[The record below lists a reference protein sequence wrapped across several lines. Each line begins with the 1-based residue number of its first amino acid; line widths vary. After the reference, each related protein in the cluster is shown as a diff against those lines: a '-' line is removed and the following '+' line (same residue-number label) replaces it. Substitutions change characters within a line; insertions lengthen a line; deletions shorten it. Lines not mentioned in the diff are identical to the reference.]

1 MSFRCAHFADIHF
14 RGLTRHEEYREV
26 FTQAFQKLKKLKPD
40 IIFLGGDIVHSK
52 TQGISPELIEILRWW
67 FTALAEIAP
76 THVILGNHDG
86 LMLNEDRLDAITP
99 IINALDNPR
108 IKLMKG
114 SGVYPTGID
123 GFNWCVFCCFD
134 QKGWANVKPIDGAV
148 NIAAFHGAVNGS
160 LTDQDWEINGDSI
173 KVDFFSDFDYTM
185 LGDIHKRQFL
195 TKKMAYPGS
204 PIQQNYGEDVEKG
217 FLIWDIQDKND
228 FSVDFVPLDNKRA
241 FRTIP
246 WAGDVV
252 STIESIPSS
261 FVGSRF
267 RVAHSGITQMDFRQ
281 LQTALKDKFGA
292 CEVVSKNES
301 SNFVGGEQEISTSIG
316 KISRN
321 DLRSFTQQDK
331 LMSDYVSALEL
342 SDTSRDSLRNLHKD
356 IFKKCVQQV
365 SNKSHQWRLKKLSFD
380 NTFGYGESNIIDFD
394 TLHGITGIFGKNR
407 SGKSSIPGTLVYSLF
422 NSTDRGTMKNIH
434 VMNSRKTFCRA
445 TTEFS
450 VAGEMYRADRQ
461 TIKKVSRSGNVSA
474 PTNLNL
480 FRLDSNGEI
489 LKDDTGE
496 QRRETEKVL
505 RELVGTVDDF
515 MMTSFASQGEMN
527 AFIREGSTKRK
538 AILTRFLD
546 LQIFDDML
554 KLAKNEMTEL
564 RGEMKTAPDRNWEDL
579 IDEQTLTLEGL
590 EVERVEIE
598 DELQEK
604 KERRD
609 DLKIQLA
616 ALPTSE
622 KYTVSQIEDQT
633 SKLSSLERKKLSLKN
648 EIVQLSNNMDS
659 LTRKLTKIETIKDQ
673 FPIVELKA
681 QLEAHRDLK
690 SQYELLDSK
699 LQLELQRLE
708 SKKKLSKKLK
718 PCSCAKVHRPTCKYL
733 KDSNKSEAEV
743 NEQKQVV
750 SAVRKEIKALKANLG
765 DIVIQ
770 ALNEKIEKYETILK
784 QEQESK
790 LSYSEMKLELRELE
804 STHQEV
810 KTSLSTGKDLLREMR
825 LRSIDEEKDAETIK
839 MRDDLKQVEKRISE
853 LDAERLYLAEQI
865 SVARQRIIDL
875 GEENKKFGAIK
886 QRWET
891 YSTFTSAVDKKG
903 IPLTIL
909 SLQLPQ
915 INAELQKILQG
926 VVNFDVILAAEKDS
940 NHMDIYID
948 YGDSRRI
955 IECGSGMEKMI
966 SSLALRVALINICNA
981 PRSDVLIIDEGFG
994 ALDDKNIEACSRL
1007 LTSLKKYFSNI
1018 LIISHVD
1025 AVKDVVDNVLDIRKN
1040 GKDAHVKSA

>member
-14 RGLTRHEEYREV
+14 RGLTRHSEYREV
-26 FTQAFQKLKKLKPD
+26 FTQSFKELKKLKPD
-40 IIFLGGDIVHSK
+40 VIFLGGDIVHSK

-67 FTALAEIAP
+67 FTNLAEIAP

-99 IINALDNPR
+99 IINTLNNPR
-108 IKLMKG
+108 VKLMKG
-114 SGVYPTGID
+114 SGVYPTGIP
-123 GFNWCVFCCFD
+123 GFNWGVFCCFD
-134 QKGWANVKPIDGAV
+134 QKGWVNVKPIEGDV

-173 KVDFFSDFDYTM
+173 KVDFFKDFEYTM

-195 TKKMAYPGS
+195 TPKIAYPGS
-204 PIQQNYGEDVEKG
+204 TIQQNYGESVEKG
-217 FLIWDIQDKND
+217 FLIWDIEDAEK
-228 FSVDFVPLDNKRA
+228 FTVDFIPLANSRA
-241 FRTIP
+241 FRTIS
-246 WAGDVV
+246 WTGDVA
-252 STIESIPSS
+252 STIEDIPES

-267 RVAHSGITQMDFRQ
+267 RVAHSGMTQMDFRQ
-281 LQTALKDKFGA
+281 LQTALKEKFEA

-301 SNFVGGEQEISTSIG
+301 SNFVGGDQEINTTIG

-321 DLRSFTQQDK
+321 DLRSFTQQDR
-331 LMSDYVSALEL
+331 LMDDHVLGLEL
-342 SDTSRDSLRNLHKD
+342 NEGTRTSLRSLHKD

-445 TTEFS
+445 TTDFS

-474 PTNLNL
+474 PTDLNL
-480 FRLDSNGEI
+480 FRLDSEGQVM
-489 LKDDTGE
+489 KDDTGE

-505 RELVGTVDDF
+505 RELVGSFDDF

-564 RGEMKTAPDRNWEDL
+564 RGEMKTAPDRNWEVL
-579 IDEQTLTLEGL
+579 IEEQSAMLQGL
-590 EVERVEIE
+590 DVERSEVE

-604 KERRD
+604 KENRD

-616 ALPTSE
+616 ALPTAE
-622 KYTVSQIEDQT
+622 KYTVSQLQDQT
-633 SKLSSLERKKLSLKN
+633 TKLSKLEVKKKSLSN
-648 EIVQLSNNMDS
+648 EIVKLSNSMDALS
-659 LTRKLTKIETIKDQ
+659 RKLAKIEIIREQ
-673 FPIVELKA
+673 FPIVELKS
-681 QLEAHRDLK
+681 QLEIQRDLK
-690 SQYELLDSK
+690 KQYDMMDSR

-718 PCSCAKVHRPTCKYL
+718 PCSCTVHLPKCRYL
-733 KDSNKSEAEV
+733 RDSKKSEAEV
-743 NEQKQVV
+743 EEQKQVV
-750 SAVRKEIKALKANLG
+750 SATRKEIKTLKTNL
-765 DIVIQ
+765 DKNVT
-770 ALNEKIEKYETILK
+770 ATLNEKLEKYEQILK
-784 QEQESK
+784 QEQTLK
-790 LSYSEMKLELRELE
+790 LDYSEMKLELREFE
-804 STHQEV
+804 SGHQEV
-810 KTSLSTGKDLLREMR
+810 KTSLSSGKDLLREMR
-825 LRSIDEEKDAETIK
+825 LRSIDEEKDSETIK
-839 MRDDLKQVEKRISE
+839 MRNDLKNVEKRISE

-865 SVARQRIIDL
+865 SVSRQRTIDL
-875 GEENKKFGAIK
+875 KEENKKFGAIK

-891 YSTFTSAVDKKG
+891 YSTFTTAVDKKG

-915 INAELQKILQG
+915 INAELRKILQG
-926 VVNFDVILAAEKDS
+926 VVNFDVILATEKDS
-940 NHMDIYID
+940 NQMDIYID